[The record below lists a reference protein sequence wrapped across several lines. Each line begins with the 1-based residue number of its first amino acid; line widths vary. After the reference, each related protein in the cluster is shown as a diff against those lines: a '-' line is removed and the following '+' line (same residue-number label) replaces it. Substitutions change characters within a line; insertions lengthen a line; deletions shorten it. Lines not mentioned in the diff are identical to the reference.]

1 MGYFD
6 IKPGGRPQE
15 PSQAESSKPQLP
27 AEQQGLF
34 ANSLGVQPGRS
45 RSLYGQEEKH
55 VQCCPLCQLELR
67 MERGR
72 MHCSGCMADWWRNA
86 QGELQDVASLPYGLC
101 SCCEEA
107 QPLQRHTSGAI
118 CPASATVF
126 VLLPEGILPLAQ
138 AAPYGLCQCCVP
150 AAPLLLIEGA
160 LCCRAKPINSY
171 VWKEGKLSITTH
183 AMAKKDLHKAI
194 DEALRSNTASATLYG
209 LFDIDQ

>member
-6 IKPGGRPQE
+6 TKLGGRPQE
-15 PSQAESSKPQLP
+15 PTQAESPKPQQP

-34 ANSLGVQPGRS
+34 ANSLGAQPSMDR
-45 RSLYGQEEKH
+45 RPHGQEER
-55 VQCCPLCQLELR
+55 QSQLCPLCRSELII
-67 MERGR
+67 ERGR

-107 QPLQRHTSGAI
+107 QPLQRHVNGAI

-126 VLLPEGILPLAQ
+126 VLLPEGILPLEQ

-150 AAPLLLIEGA
+150 AAPLLMLEGT
-160 LCCRAKPINSY
+160 LCCRAKPMNSY
-171 VWKEGKLSITTH
+171 VWKEGKLRITTH
-183 AMAKKDLHKAI
+183 TKTKKDLHKAI
-194 DEALRSNTASATLYG
+194 DEALRNNTANATLYG